1 MRNRDNHNVVS
12 IQSHK
17 PGTQHPVVSV
27 SVASKSASGYLL
39 AGMALGLVFGFIIG
53 SVTAL
58 MVGDKSLLF
67 AQHLWNRLL
76 GAEADSERVHFEW
89 LLQ

>member
-1 MRNRDNHNVVS
+1 MS

-17 PGTQHPVVSV
+17 PGAQHPVVTV
-27 SVASKSASGYLL
+27 AVASKSASGYLL
-39 AGMALGLVFGFIIG
+39 AGMALGLVFGFIVG

-58 MVGDKSLLF
+58 TIGDKSLLF

-76 GAEADSERVHFEW
+76 GVQADSERVHFEW